1 MTAASWLR
9 ESLFTSFRRHGGGT
23 SSIVRGNITM
33 TRLQFLGAAG
43 AACVIAALC
52 FAPAKAHE
60 NPAAQE
66 RPEQHGDAGIRLS
79 ERQVAAGNFAIEET
93 RGGLLSKR
101 ITVPG
106 AIVPSGD
113 RIAKVAVRL
122 LGTVAEV
129 RKRLGDT
136 VREGDVLAIIESRE
150 VADAKSQ
157 YLAARVAFDLQETLF
172 TRSKSLFESKVSSE
186 NDFLRAKTA
195 FEDIR
200 IKFDVA
206 RQKLFALGLTGDQ
219 IAVLPQQPV
228 ESLRLQELRAPMSGR
243 IAERRVDLG
252 SLVGREGQESELFVI
267 VDSSVVWADLALAA
281 ADLAAV
287 SEGQKITIKAGSEG
301 NPLPATIMF
310 VSPLLD
316 KDTRLARVVA
326 SVDNPA
332 HILRPGMFVT
342 AEIPFQQIKADVV
355 VPKTAVQS
363 VDGQSAVFVRT
374 SNGFEP
380 RKIVTGREDS
390 RSFEVT
396 SGLFAGDPIATAN
409 TFVLKADLG
418 KSTLEHQH

>member
-1 MTAASWLR
+1 
-9 ESLFTSFRRHGGGT
+9 
-23 SSIVRGNITM
+23 M
-33 TRLQFLGAAG
+33 TRLKLLVAAS
-43 AACVIAALC
+43 ATCAIAALC
-52 FAPAKAHE
+52 FVAAYAHE
-60 NPAAQE
+60 NPPVQEQPAQHDE
-66 RPEQHGDAGIRLS
+66 PGIRLS
-79 ERQVAAGNFAIEET
+79 EKQVAAGNFAVQEA

-101 ITVPG
+101 MVVPG

-113 RIAKVAVRL
+113 RIAKVSVRL

-157 YLAARVAFDLQETLF
+157 YLAARVAFDLQDTLF

-206 RQKLFALGLTGDQ
+206 RQKLFALGLTSDQ

-228 ESLRLQELRAPMSGR
+228 ESLRLQELRAPMNGR
-243 IAERRVDLG
+243 IAERRIDLG

-267 VDSSVVWADLALAA
+267 VDSSVVWAELALAA
-281 ADLAAV
+281 ADLAVV
-287 SEGQKITIKAGSEG
+287 SEGQKITISAGSQGE
-301 NPLPATIMF
+301 PLPATIMF

-342 AEIPFQQIKADVV
+342 AEIPFQQVKADVV

-363 VDGQSAVFVRT
+363 IEGQSAVFVRT
-374 SNGFEP
+374 STGFEP

-396 SGLFAGDPIATAN
+396 SGLSAGDPIATAN

-418 KSTLEHQH
+418 RGEASHAH